1 MRLQSTSER
10 IAFFVMLLAALAIA
24 LLPVQRLE
32 EFGLDVGF
40 HYDKLNHATAFVVL
54 TFVGGL
60 GWPER
65 KANLILFLVLVDAA
79 IEVLQ
84 GTALI
89 RRDFDGLD
97 FAADCIGIAC
107 GLAAVSCA
115 SSLVGR
121 AT

>member
-1 MRLQSTSER
+1 MRLQSASER
-10 IAFFVMLLAALAIA
+10 IAFFVMLLAAVALA
-24 LLPVQRLE
+24 LLPVQLSE
-32 EFGLDVGF
+32 EFGLDLGF
-40 HYDKLNHATAFVVL
+40 HYDKLNHATALVVL
-54 TFVGGL
+54 TFVGCL
-60 GWPER
+60 GWAER
-65 KANLILFLVLVDAA
+65 KAILILFVALVGAA

-84 GTALI
+84 GTILI

-115 SSLVGR
+115 FSLVGR